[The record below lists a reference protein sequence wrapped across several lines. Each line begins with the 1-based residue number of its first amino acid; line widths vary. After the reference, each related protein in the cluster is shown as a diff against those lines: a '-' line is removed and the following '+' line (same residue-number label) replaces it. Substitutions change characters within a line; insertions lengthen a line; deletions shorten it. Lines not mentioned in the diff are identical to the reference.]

1 MALKVKVKR
10 SLKSVISDLPSPLRS
25 FLSLFFVTLMLVGL
39 GVGVVALKNSQEMKV
54 GAQGAVLSLLGP
66 VDNIIPDPGQQFSVD
81 IYVDTQGLK
90 VSAADLKIKYDP
102 NVMEGV
108 SVESADFLPVVLVPG
123 KVDNSTG
130 MASITLGANPSDPV
144 SGNAVVAKLKL
155 KPKTKTP
162 TTISVDNSSAVAAIG
177 SEGNVISQ
185 FGSLNLGL
193 PTSTPVTTPTVA
205 ATPHNTATPSS
216 LPTMVPTPKPSPSP
230 TPISNQLGVE
240 QIVANK
246 SYVIL
251 IGRNLGG
258 VGNKVLVSIKYRY
271 RSEGGRKWW
280 EDLISSGW
288 QWFTYEG
295 MHTVIGE
302 GEREAIYISSASLPN
317 FNTNQKISKYEIKI
331 TTGVVPTP
339 LPTVKSTVKP
349 RPIPAPTRR
358 PIWQRLFSRDRD

>member
-39 GVGVVALKNSQEMKV
+39 GVGVVALKNSQEIKV

-81 IYVDTQGLK
+81 IYLDTQGLK

-102 NVMEGV
+102 NVIEGV
-108 SVESADFLPVVLVPG
+108 SVESTNFLPVVLIPG

-155 KPKTKTP
+155 KPKKKTP

-193 PTSTPVTTPTVA
+193 PTSAPVTTPTVT
-205 ATPHNTATPSS
+205 ATPRNTAIPSS
-216 LPTMVPTPKPSPSP
+216 LPTIVPTPKPSPSP
-230 TPISNQLGVE
+230 TPISSQLGVE
-240 QIVANK
+240 QIVANG

-271 RSEGGRKWW
+271 RSEEGRRWW
-280 EDLISSGW
+280 KVW

-317 FNTNQKISKYEIKI
+317 FNTNQKISRYEIKI

-339 LPTVKSTVKP
+339 LPTVKSTV
-349 RPIPAPTRR
+349 RPTPEKPAPTRR
-358 PIWQRLFSRDRD
+358 PIWRRLFSKDGGWS